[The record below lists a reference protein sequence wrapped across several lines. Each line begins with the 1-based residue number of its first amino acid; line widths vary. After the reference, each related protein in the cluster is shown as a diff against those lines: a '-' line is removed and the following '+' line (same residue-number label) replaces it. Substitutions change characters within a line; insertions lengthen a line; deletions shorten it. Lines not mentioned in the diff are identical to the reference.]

1 MPEAAMTA
9 DRVTG
14 AAGMGEPG
22 CILVVEDNAM
32 NQQLLV
38 RQLARLGHASVA
50 VVGNGAEALQWL
62 EQHACSLVL
71 TDCQMPHMDG
81 YEMTRRIREQER
93 HSGRHVPVIALSAAV
108 MDEDK
113 ANCFAAGMD
122 EHVSKPTQLATLDGT
137 LRRWLGPR
145 EPARTPEKGAS
156 R

>member
-1 MPEAAMTA
+1 MAA
-9 DRVTG
+9 DQVTG
-14 AAGMGEPG
+14 EAGMREPA

-38 RQLARLGHASVA
+38 RQLARLGHANVA

-62 EQHACSLVL
+62 EQHACRLVL

-81 YEMTRRIREQER
+81 YEMTRRIRERER
-93 HSGRHVPVIALSAAV
+93 HSGRHMPVIALSAAV

-113 ANCFAAGMD
+113 ANCFASGMD
-122 EHVSKPTQLATLDGT
+122 EHVSKPTQLATLERA
-137 LRRWLGPR
+137 LRPWLGPR
-145 EPARTPEKGAS
+145 ESASQPEKGAT